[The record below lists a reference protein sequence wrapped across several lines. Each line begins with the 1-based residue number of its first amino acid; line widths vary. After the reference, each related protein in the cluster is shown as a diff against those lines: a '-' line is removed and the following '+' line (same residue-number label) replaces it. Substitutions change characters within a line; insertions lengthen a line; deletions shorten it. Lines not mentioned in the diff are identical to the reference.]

1 MQKKV
6 TLKFIFKFSLKPIT
20 NSKTEFKTI
29 EVKTEIQFW
38 TEVDLNNPV
47 LKQTYAIHLDT
58 LLC

>member
-6 TLKFIFKFSLKPIT
+6 TLKFIFKFSFKPIT

-47 LKQTYAIHLDT
+47 LKQTYAIHLDR